1 VHEVTLNRTTA
12 DGYSYRISVAVELGT
27 PYQDP
32 TEADPGTTDV
42 VVPISLLSGT
52 LTNITPGG
60 HDLPTSVDNITG
72 LSLLIGPALAA
83 KSYTCGLVPTS
94 MAFIDIVDLSPYAGC
109 GRMVDNL
116 QPSGDTG
123 EGAAVVEIP
132 SGQSL
137 PLTLEEGDPENRP
150 GDVTVNVPQAN
161 ADKVTAD
168 FAAGK
173 VCVLLSPSSGL
184 NADDY
189 TAGSCA

>member
-1 VHEVTLNRTTA
+1 
-12 DGYSYRISVAVELGT
+12 
-27 PYQDP
+27 
-32 TEADPGTTDV
+32 
-42 VVPISLLSGT
+42 
-52 LTNITPGG
+52 
-60 HDLPTSVDNITG
+60 
-72 LSLLIGPALAA
+72 
-83 KSYTCGLVPTS
+83 
-94 MAFIDIVDLSPYAGC
+94 
-109 GRMVDNL
+109 MVDNL